1 MQTQILKISCGD
13 ITKRLNFD
21 LINSYEFLL
30 EKAKISFNLKKE
42 DTFTLLYNKK
52 KSQQRIFNHSK
63 LQKKQLN

>member
-42 DTFTLLYNKK
+42 DTFSLLYNKK
-52 KSQQRIFNHSK
+52 KNLSK
-63 LQKKQLN
+63 GFSITENFKKNN

>member
-52 KSQQRIFNHSK
+52 KSQQRIFN
-63 LQKKQLN
+63 L